1 MTNIYRIQELN
12 SIMCE
17 YFCLGFID
25 FLFKGKSLLEYAN
38 LFSADE
44 YKENDKIILRYFQQN
59 LNKLKR

>member
-1 MTNIYRIQELN
+1 MTNIYRIQEFN

-44 YKENDKIILRYFQQN
+44 YNENDKIILRYFQ
-59 LNKLKR
+59 